1 MENIFKIFKRDIK
14 NIFRNWVAIV
24 VLCGLI
30 ILPSLY
36 AWFNIKSSWDP
47 YGSTS
52 GIRVAVVNQDKGTEV
67 EGKTINVGEQV
78 VDELSKNHDIGWKFV
93 SKEKAE
99 KGVKL
104 GDYFASIVIPEDFS
118 KDLVSP
124 VSKEIVKPKLIYT
137 VNEVSNAIAPKITDK
152 GVQSLKDQVDKTVS
166 ETVDGAIFKA
176 LNQIGIEY
184 KSSREK
190 IREIVDTIYKVNDNL
205 PNMEELINKA
215 YDGTITIDT
224 MIKKMNKII
233 PNLETTLKDV
243 NSSLDKGKDFI
254 NKSKESLNS
263 LSPII
268 KEDLIFSRDL
278 LSGSSEILGNI
289 SEKYDKEALLKAL
302 NSLNDKVKV
311 VDNTLNSVID
321 LLQSINKG
329 LNSDKLT
336 NVINKL
342 KNIEGKT
349 SSLINDIA
357 KDIESVNNNVLLKP
371 ETINKLKNKLD
382 SIQSSLN
389 EIIGSYDSTV
399 VPAINESLNKLDK
412 IAKES
417 IALIKSTQD
426 VMPNVK
432 NVLDLLSKGT
442 KLTNEELIK
451 VKNKFPEFKK
461 SFNKMT
467 NDIKKVDKKEDIN
480 KILNIIT
487 GDWKEKTNFLVSPVQ
502 IETNKLFPVPNYG
515 SAMSPFYTTLAL
527 WVGGLILVSILTVSA
542 KPFKDGSDLKPMEV
556 YFGKYLLFA
565 IVGILQGAIVTLGD
579 ILILKTYVTHP
590 VYFVLFG
597 MFTSLIFITIIY
609 STVSVFGNVGKA
621 ICIIFLVLQVAASGG
636 TFPVE
641 VMSGFFQGINPYL
654 PFRYAIEA
662 MRGFVGGIVPEII
675 QRDFVVLIAS
685 ALIFIIIAI
694 LLKKTMNKSSEKFV
708 KKLKESEIVEH

>member
-14 NIFRNWVAIV
+14 NIFTNWVAIV

-52 GIRVAVVNQDKGTEV
+52 GIRVAVVNEDKGTEV

-78 VDELSKNHDIGWKFV
+78 VDELSKNHNIGWKFV

-205 PNMEELINKA
+205 PKMEELINKA

-311 VDNTLNSVID
+311 VYNTLNSVID

-349 SSLINDIA
+349 TSLINDIA
-357 KDIESVNNNVLLKP
+357 KDIELVNNNVLLKP

-382 SIQSSLN
+382 SIQGSLN
-389 EIIGSYDSTV
+389 EIIGSYDSTI

-480 KILNIIT
+480 KILDIIT

-542 KPFKDGSDLKPMEV
+542 KPFEDGSDLKPMEV

-662 MRGFVGGIVPEII
+662 MRGFVGGIVPELI

-708 KKLKESEIVEH
+708 EKLKESEIVEH